1 MESFHVVY
9 YRNAHSGKAG
19 AWTSIRTVKSKPCA
33 NSLFAEVEI
42 EAKDEISLSE
52 VPLLA
57 PRAAEME
64 AQVDLPVSAVTG
76 TLRPCPCSSSLMPL
90 LA

>member
-9 YRNAHSGKAG
+9 CRNAHSGKAG

-33 NSLFAEVEI
+33 NSLFAEEI

-64 AQVDLPVSAVTG
+64 AQVGLPVSAVTG
-76 TLRPCPCSSSLMPL
+76 TLCPCPCSSSLMPL